1 MLCTCIHFPCM
12 HPPPPP
18 THTHTLSVSFVFLAL
33 VRGRTQHL
41 RVGSH
46 KLLCRNRCHHRS
58 CVLDMFVCSE
68 VRKWVRSRGMQA
80 KTPILLALFATC
92 PAKHI
97 RNVSQITDKELS
109 KPSRED
115 WESKRL
121 SGVARAR
128 STRLSGR
135 SRGRRNTKCICCH
148 GNARL
153 PSRVSKSATLDTSLA

>member
-1 MLCTCIHFPCM
+1 MSELFKHRLSLVVNIAAMLCTCIHLPCM
-12 HPPPPP
+12 HHPPPPP
-18 THTHTLSVSFVFLAL
+18 PHSLSVSFVFLGL

-68 VRKWVRSRGMQA
+68 IRKWVRSRGMQA

-92 PAKHI
+92 PAKHT
-97 RNVSQITDKELS
+97 RNVSQITDKELA

-115 WESKRL
+115 
-121 SGVARAR
+121 
-128 STRLSGR
+128 
-135 SRGRRNTKCICCH
+135 
-148 GNARL
+148 
-153 PSRVSKSATLDTSLA
+153 

>member
-1 MLCTCIHFPCM
+1 MHVFTFHHACT
-12 HPPPPP
+12 PPPPH
-18 THTHTLSVSFVFLAL
+18 THTHSLHVSFVFLAL

-41 RVGSH
+41 REVSH
-46 KLLCRNRCHHRS
+46 KLLCRYRYATT
-58 CVLDMFVCSE
+58 VLDMFVCSE
-68 VRKWVRSRGMQA
+68 VRKWARSRGMQA

-92 PAKHI
+92 PAKHT
-97 RNVSQITDKELS
+97 RNVSQIIDKVLS

-115 WESKRL
+115 WASKRV

-128 STRLSGR
+128 STRLSKR
-135 SRGRRNTKCICCH
+135 SHGCRNTKCICCH

>member
-1 MLCTCIHFPCM
+1 MYMYSPSM
-12 HPPPPP
+12 HAPP
-18 THTHTLSVSFVFLAL
+18 TLSVSFVFLAL

-68 VRKWVRSRGMQA
+68 VRNRVRSRGMQA

-92 PAKHI
+92 PAKHT